1 MFQKVM
7 KPIEAVLEAASM
19 DKDEVHE
26 VILMGGSSRIPYLQ
40 NLLTEYFDKEL
51 RNSISVD
58 EGVAMGA
65 TYMAAILTNQ
75 VAEKER
81 AKIIVNDVISRSIGI
96 QKLFNKVA
104 ILINQQC
111 TIPCEKLEV
120 FKTSKDN

>member
-1 MFQKVM
+1 ME
-7 KPIEAVLEAASM
+7 PIEAVLKSAAM
-19 DKDEVHE
+19 DKGEVDEL
-26 VILMGGSSRIPYLQ
+26 ILMGGSSRIPYLQ
-40 NLLTEYFDKEL
+40 NLLAEYFEIEVQKL

-75 VAEKER
+75 VAENDR
-81 AKIIVNDVISRSIGI
+81 AKIIVNDVNCKSIGI

-104 ILINQQC
+104 ILISKQS
-111 TIPCEKLEV
+111 TIPCEKQEV

>member
-1 MFQKVM
+1 M

-19 DKDEVHE
+19 DKEEVHE